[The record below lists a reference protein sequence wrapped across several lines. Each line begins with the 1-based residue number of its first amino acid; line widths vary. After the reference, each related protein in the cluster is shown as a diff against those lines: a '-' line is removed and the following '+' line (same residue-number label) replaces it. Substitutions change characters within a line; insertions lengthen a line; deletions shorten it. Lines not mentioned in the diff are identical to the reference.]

1 MEVIILF
8 FVLFVLL
15 FISVPVGLCI
25 GGATIVTMLAF
36 SDLDLMVLAHYS
48 TTGIDSFPMMAI
60 PFFILAG
67 TIMSVGGIARRLIDC
82 ASAIVGSFVG
92 GLGAVVGVA
101 SMFFGALTGSS
112 LATVS
117 AVGSIMVPQMTK
129 RGYDKGYSAVFSAC
143 AGTLGAV
150 IPPSIP
156 LVIYGCVTGTSV
168 GDLFLAGVVPGI
180 LIGIGLIIGN
190 YFVCKK
196 RGYQKAEKVPPKK
209 ALATIWDAKWALI
222 APVIILGGIYAGIF
236 TPTEAAVVAV
246 VYSVIV
252 SVLIYRE
259 IDLKGVYDAFVNT
272 AVVNGITTFL
282 LGISTGF
289 AAYLSLAQIPGKL
302 TNLLV
307 NITDNKII
315 FLLIINVALLII
327 GCVVDNIPAT
337 TILAPMLLPTVT
349 QFGIDPVHFGIIMTI
364 NLLIGLVTPPYGCSL
379 FVASAAC
386 DVSMERMLKHILVPF
401 LILIIC
407 LFIITYIPQISLM
420 LL

>member
-1 MEVIILF
+1 
-8 FVLFVLL
+8 
-15 FISVPVGLCI
+15 
-25 GGATIVTMLAF
+25 
-36 SDLDLMVLAHYS
+36 
-48 TTGIDSFPMMAI
+48 
-60 PFFILAG
+60 
-67 TIMSVGGIARRLIDC
+67 MSVGGIAKRLIDC
-82 ASAIVGSFVG
+82 AAAFVGAFIG

-117 AVGSIMVPQMTK
+117 AVGSIMVPQMTRK
-129 RGYDKGYSAVFSAC
+129 GYDKGYSAVFAAC

-156 LVIYGCVTGTSV
+156 LVIYGCVTGTSI
-168 GDLFLAGVVPGI
+168 GDLFLAGVVPGV
-180 LIGIGLIIGN
+180 LIGVGLIIGN
-190 YFVCKK
+190 YFICRK
-196 RGYQKAEKVPPKK
+196 RGYQKDEKVPAKK
-209 ALATIWDAKWALI
+209 ALATIWDAKWALL

-246 VYSVIV
+246 VYSIIV

-259 IDLKGVYDAFVNT
+259 IDLKGLYDAFVNT

-289 AAYLSLAQIPGKL
+289 AAYLSLAQIPGRVTEL
-302 TNLLV
+302 IVGL
-307 NITDNKII
+307 TDNKIV
-315 FLLIINVALLII
+315 FLLIINIFLLII

-337 TILAPMLLPTVT
+337 TILAPMLLPTVV
-349 QFGIDPVHFGIIMTI
+349 QFGIDPVHFGIMMTI

-386 DVSMERMLKHILVPF
+386 NVSMEKMLKHIGIPF
-401 LILIIC
+401 LILVLC
-407 LFIITYIPQISLM
+407 LFIITYVPQISLM

>member
-1 MEVIILF
+1 MEMIILF
-8 FVLFVLL
+8 LVLFVLL

-36 SDLDLMVLAHYS
+36 SDLDLMILAHYS
-48 TTGIDSFPMMAI
+48 TTGIDSFSMMAI

-67 TIMSVGGIARRLIDC
+67 TVMSVGGIAKRLIDC
-82 ASAIVGSFVG
+82 AAAFVGSFVG

-117 AVGSIMVPQMTK
+117 AVGSIMVPQMVK
-129 RGYDKGYSAVFSAC
+129 RGYDRGYSAVFSAC

-168 GDLFLAGVVPGI
+168 GDLFLAGVAPGV

-190 YFVCKK
+190 YFICKK

-209 ALATIWDAKWALI
+209 ALATIWEAKWALI

-246 VYSVIV
+246 VYSIVV
-252 SVLIYRE
+252 SVVCYRE
-259 IDLKGVYDAFVNT
+259 IDLKGIYDAFVNT

-289 AAYLSLAQIPGKL
+289 AAYLSLARIPVHL
-302 TNLLV
+302 TELLV
-307 NITDNKII
+307 NLTDNKII
-315 FLLIINVALLII
+315 FLLIINLALLLI

-337 TILAPMLLPTVT
+337 TILAPMLLPTVVE
-349 QFGIDPVHFGIIMTI
+349 FGIDPVHFGIVMTI

-386 DVSMERMLKHILVPF
+386 NVSMERTLKHILVPF
-401 LILIIC
+401 LILVGC

-420 LL
+420 FL